1 MEECIQLAGKE
12 NTQSNLRTEKFS
24 CTISALDLCFAGYN
38 QPLTR
43 SELYMGIMAP
53 YVHIQL
59 QCLADYDTESFLF
72 YATIGSLITSVSSLK

>member
-1 MEECIQLAGKE
+1 
-12 NTQSNLRTEKFS
+12 
-24 CTISALDLCFAGYN
+24 
-38 QPLTR
+38 
-43 SELYMGIMAP
+43 MGIMAP